1 MSACQKR
8 KKATTDAVAFLERL
22 REWGVSERRNS
33 HGAARRCRHGK
44 RCRINTVPGTLGG
57 VQLTKTLPARTEERE
72 SIREILD
79 PVDDLIDSILLLAD
93 EAMPVLS
100 STHVAGGAR
109 TNASRA

>member
-1 MSACQKR
+1 M
-8 KKATTDAVAFLERL
+8 
-22 REWGVSERRNS
+22 
-33 HGAARRCRHGK
+33 
-44 RCRINTVPGTLGG
+44 PGTLGG
-57 VQLTKTLPARTEERE
+57 VQLTKTLPAYTEERE
-72 SIREILD
+72 SIRGILD